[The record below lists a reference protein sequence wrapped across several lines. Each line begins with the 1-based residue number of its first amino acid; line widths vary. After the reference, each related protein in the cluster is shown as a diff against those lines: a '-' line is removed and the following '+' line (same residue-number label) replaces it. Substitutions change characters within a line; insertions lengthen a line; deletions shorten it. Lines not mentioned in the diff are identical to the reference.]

1 MTDYN
6 GYNWNMLKR
15 ILTYLLMILI
25 VFQSSLAMADAHQ
38 FYQSGYEHINFDQ
51 HNQDS
56 NNLTIEMQN
65 TELLDESLFSS
76 QESDC
81 QHCCHCH
88 GHCPPCPTDHA
99 LLRKHSTKV
108 SEYSEQAYPGFVN
121 TLQRPPRI

>member
-1 MTDYN
+1 
-6 GYNWNMLKR
+6 MLKR

-56 NNLTIEMQN
+56 NNLTIEKQN

-88 GHCPPCPTDHA
+88 GHCTPAITIAFNRFCT
-99 LLRKHSTKV
+99 TKSSSPV
-108 SEYSEQAYPGFVN
+108 PEYSDKALPDTFESF
-121 TLQRPPRI
+121 LRPPIA